1 MNVPNRSRVRLFG
14 VLTVLVAAAGV
25 PLAGQPG
32 DRVPVL
38 PPAATMLA
46 GPGATIG
53 VGIRDV
59 DPAEAERQKLS
70 AGVLIEDVRAN
81 SPADKAG
88 LRKSDVVTE
97 FDGERVR
104 SARQF
109 SRLVQ
114 ETPAGRTVKLTVVR
128 DGRAS
133 GLSIAPEPG
142 RAADV
147 LIDHDRLAERL
158 GDLGD
163 RLPFNFDFDLE
174 AAGPR
179 GRLGATVEN
188 LTPQLA
194 TYFGVRDGVLVS
206 AVSENSPAARAGL
219 TAGDVIITIDGRSVS
234 SRNTL
239 VRLLRDMTANQEIT
253 IGIVREKKESSV
265 KATLDR
271 PARRQTRPARI
282 ALSR

>member
-1 MNVPNRSRVRLFG
+1 
-14 VLTVLVAAAGV
+14 LTVLVAAAAV
-25 PLAGQPG
+25 PLASQPG
-32 DRVPVL
+32 DRVPVP

-46 GPGATIG
+46 GAGATIG

-70 AGVLIEDVRAN
+70 AGVLIEHVRAN
-81 SPADKAG
+81 SPAEKAG

-128 DGRAS
+128 DGRTT
-133 GLSIAPEPG
+133 GLSITPEPG
-142 RAADV
+142 RIDV
-147 LIDHDRLAERL
+147 LIDRDRLAERL
-158 GDLGD
+158 GELGD

-194 TYFGVRDGVLVS
+194 AYFGVKDGVLVA

-219 TAGDVIITIDGRSVS
+219 TAGDVITTIDGRTVS
-234 SRNTL
+234 SRAAL
-239 VRLLRDMTANQEIT
+239 VRLLRDVTANQEIT
-253 IGIVREKKESSV
+253 IGIVRDKKESEL
-265 KATLDR
+265 KAILDR
-271 PARRQTRPARI
+271 PARRQTRRARS
-282 ALSR
+282 A